1 MNRSGGLKLVEYM
14 KKILFLIVAISFSVL
29 GQAQWIRNNVFTI
42 TGEYDD
48 STKPEVGLEKI
59 LVFKT
64 LSGAS
69 ISYET
74 ETGNRVNF
82 YTYENSIGDKT
93 PISSTSN
100 SSGSKTIYTI
110 SNLHDSR
117 GLLVEDNSKM
127 LAVWIIDYS
136 QHPSRL
142 QSIEPVEAAD
152 KCEALKLF
160 ITNNSDALEY
170 RGTAG
175 QVKTIDRQYELKY
188 KNLEWNEDE
197 HRFREKEI
205 VISRGLTGTE
215 IILTG
220 DDLPLM
226 NTEFTLSGDQFA
238 TKFNQKVFVTSSE
251 YQAVAVQAHMQA
263 IQVKEEVENEGQGG
277 DALGGSAPVDIDFY
291 GYGNEPV
298 VYFYTWFV
306 YDKKDMENPI
316 ARYTDKDFSYTFEQ
330 AGKYEV
336 KLEVAN
342 AESSCVTTTSVEVDI
357 SISELSIPN
366 FFSPGSSPG
375 SNDEF
380 KVYYKSIVKYHITI
394 FNRWGNKVW
403 ESRNPAEGWDGRYG
417 GKLVNPGVYYYSI
430 QAVGSDNVKY
440 NEGGDINILR

>member
-1 MNRSGGLKLVEYM
+1 M
-14 KKILFLIVAISFSVL
+14 KKILFLIVAILFSALV
-29 GQAQWIRNNVFTI
+29 QAQWTRNNVFTI

-64 LSGAS
+64 LSEAS
-69 ISYET
+69 ISYEA
-74 ETGNRVNF
+74 ESGNQVNF
-82 YTYENSIGDKT
+82 YMYENSIGDKI
-93 PISSTSN
+93 PVSSTSN
-100 SSGSKTIYTI
+100 SVGSKTTYIV
-110 SNLHDSR
+110 SNLQSDR
-117 GLLVEDNSKM
+117 GLLVEDNGRL

-136 QHPSRL
+136 KHPSRL
-142 QSIEPVEAAD
+142 QGIEAVEALD

-160 ITNNSDALEY
+160 ITNNSDELEY

-175 QVKTIDRQYELKY
+175 QVKSIKREYELKY
-188 KNLEWNEDE
+188 KNLEWIEGE
-197 HRFREKEI
+197 YRFREKEI
-205 VISRGLTGTE
+205 VISKGLMGTE

-220 DDLPLM
+220 DDLPLI
-226 NTEFTLSGDQFA
+226 NTVFTLSGDQFA
-238 TKFNQKVFVTSSE
+238 KKFNQQLSVTSSE
-251 YQAVAVQAHMQA
+251 YEAVAVQAHMQT
-263 IQVKEEVENEGQGG
+263 IQAAKDSENEGQEGV
-277 DALGGSAPVDIDFY
+277 ALGGSAPIDIDFY

-298 VYFYTWFV
+298 AYFYTWFV
-306 YDKKDMENPI
+306 YDKKDMNNPI

-330 AGKYEV
+330 RGKYEV

-342 AESSCVTTTSVEVDI
+342 SESSCVTTTSVEFEI
-357 SISELSIPN
+357 KESELLIPN

-380 KVYYKSIVKYHITI
+380 KVYYRSIIKYHITI

-430 QAVGSDNVKY
+430 QATGSDGRKY
-440 NEGGDINILR
+440 NEGGDINIL